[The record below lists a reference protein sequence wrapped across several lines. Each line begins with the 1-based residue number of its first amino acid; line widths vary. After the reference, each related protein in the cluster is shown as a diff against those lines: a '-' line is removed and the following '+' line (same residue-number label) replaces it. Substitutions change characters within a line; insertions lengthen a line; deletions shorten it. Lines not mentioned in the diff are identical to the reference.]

1 MLQFIQ
7 FSNIDGFNILGASF
21 FCIIMFIKQFHRFN
35 RLYYRIIYVNLFCTL
50 ILNHVNAF
58 AFVSSA
64 PLEDLLIK
72 SDPKTALVE
81 IEKQK
86 KDLSPDDY
94 LLLKS
99 NAFILMRNW
108 KDAESILEP
117 LYNANPRNA
126 IIANNYSVALWGN
139 GKKDQ
144 AKTVLEKNLLLNSPA
159 FRNLRKIYLSNAADA
174 YSKALDGKPNGFKL
188 DLATSTTTGRDVE
201 LKPIAP
207 PVVPPVVAD
216 INKSRSDKS
225 KEESSKHEISSDN
238 KSITKDSANDPN
250 QAPKNKVSQDKDPIP
265 PEYAVIDA
273 NIKGWASAWSNKK
286 IKSYLSFYSNNYR
299 PEGGMSYSEW
309 VNQRTQRVTK
319 PGPIDV
325 KVEILSYSGA
335 DKKVIV
341 KIRQK
346 YTSINLKG
354 DLNKFL
360 EFTNEQGKWLITRE
374 YNK

>member
-1 MLQFIQ
+1 MQ
-7 FSNIDGFNILGASF
+7 FSNIDGFIILDAYF
-21 FCIIMFIKQFHRFN
+21 FCSNMVTKQFHR
-35 RLYYRIIYVNLFCTL
+35 LCYRFIHLTLFCVL
-50 ILNHVNAF
+50 LLNHVTGFAF
-58 AFVSSA
+58 ASSA

-86 KDLSPDDY
+86 KDLSTDDY

-108 KDAESILEP
+108 KDAENILET

-144 AKTVLEKNLLLNSPA
+144 AKIVLEKNLLLNSPA

-174 YSKALDGKPNGFKL
+174 YSKALDGKSNSFKV
-188 DLATSTTTGRDVE
+188 DLATSTKTGIDIE

-216 INKSRSDKS
+216 INKPRSDKS
-225 KEESSKHEISSDN
+225 KEEASKSEASSDN
-238 KSITKDSANDPN
+238 KSITKDKATDPN
-250 QAPKNKVSQDKDPIP
+250 PAPKNKVPQDKDPIP
-265 PEYAVIDA
+265 PEYAVIEA
-273 NIKGWASAWSNKK
+273 NIKGWASAWSNKN

-341 KIRQK
+341 RIRQK
-346 YTSINLKG
+346 YTSVNLKG